1 MTTIIIFIIILSL
14 LVFVHELGH
23 FAVAKWS
30 GMKVEEFGFGF
41 PPRLFGIK
49 RGETTYSVNLIP
61 LGGFVKILGESGES
75 RDEPRS
81 FTSKSKTKRVLVLVA
96 GVVMNFAFAWVLIS
110 FGFMSGLPSVID
122 DTIPDSAN
130 VTDASTQITYVLPD
144 SPAQEA
150 GFELGDRVLAVNST
164 SVLDSERAR
173 ELIGLVPAGQELAV
187 TVERD
192 GATRDILVAPR
203 ELEEGVVAIGTQ
215 LSTVGLVSFPPHVAI
230 VQGANATVNMTI
242 LTAEGFWKLI
252 SRLAVG
258 DGVDASV
265 AGPVGIATMTGEIAA
280 LGFGYLIHFTAVL
293 SINLAIL
300 NILPFP
306 ALDGGR
312 IVFLAL
318 EAIRRK
324 PVTAKIEGAVH
335 GLGFALLML
344 LVILVTYRDIIA
356 IVT

>member
-1 MTTIIIFIIILSL
+1 MTTIILFIIILSL

-41 PPRLFGIK
+41 PPRAFGIK
-49 RGETTYSVNLIP
+49 RGETTYSVNWIP
-61 LGGFVKILGESGES
+61 LGGFVKILGESGEH

-81 FTSKSKTKRVLVLVA
+81 FASKSKTKRFMVLVA
-96 GVVMNFAFAWVLIS
+96 GVLMNFLFAWVLIS
-110 FGFMSGLPSVID
+110 AGFMTGLPSVID
-122 DTIPDSAN
+122 DTLPGNAHVRD
-130 VTDASTQITYVLPD
+130 TSTQITYILPG

-150 GFELGDRVLAVNST
+150 EFKLGDKVLAVNET

-173 ELIGLVPAGQELAV
+173 DLIGLVPAGQELIV
-187 TVERD
+187 TIERD
-192 GATRDILVAPR
+192 GATRDITVAPR
-203 ELEEGVVAIGTQ
+203 EIEEGMVAIGTQ
-215 LSTVGLVSFPPHVAI
+215 LSTVGLVRFAPHVAI
-230 VQGANATVNMTI
+230 VQGANSTLTMTA
-242 LTAEGFWKLI
+242 LTAEGFWSLI
-252 SRLAVG
+252 TRLVAG

-280 LGFGYLIHFTAVL
+280 LGFAYLIHFTAVL

-312 IVFLAL
+312 IVFLAI

-344 LVILVTYRDIIA
+344 LVILVTYRDILA
-356 IVT
+356 IFT